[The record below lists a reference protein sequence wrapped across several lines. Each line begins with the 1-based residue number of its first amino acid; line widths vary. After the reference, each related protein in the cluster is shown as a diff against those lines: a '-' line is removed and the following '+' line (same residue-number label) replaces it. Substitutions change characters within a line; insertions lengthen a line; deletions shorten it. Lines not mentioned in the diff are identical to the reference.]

1 MGTQQSDYT
10 TLDYLRTKAFE
21 YRHMDS
27 AFEWLRTIGL
37 VPEGVTR
44 MNIRQVLT
52 ELDPEKV
59 SVSYIAASAYEWDTW
74 GPASPVDFIKAISA
88 EAKGAQGDLILSV
101 LRSLGREQREEVAA

>member
-52 ELDPEKV
+52 ELDPERV

-74 GPASPVDFIKAISA
+74 GPASPVDFMRAIA
-88 EAKGAQGDLILSV
+88 FEARGAKRDLIVETLM
-101 LRSLGREQREEVAA
+101 SLGREMAQEAA